1 MPKMPVHTLNR
12 ETSWL
17 HFNARVLQEAADN
30 TVPLIERMKFLGI
43 YSNNLDEFYRVRVA
57 TITRML
63 GVNKK
68 MVADIDPNPKKTLK
82 EISKITVS
90 QQKEFFGIFKALLKD
105 LGKENIFIV
114 NEKELSSEHGEYVR
128 RYFREHVR
136 SQLFP
141 LMLNTLKAS
150 ALKDKS
156 IYLTV
161 HLQVKHKPILGRYA
175 IIRVPVAS
183 LGRFIILP
191 PAGDK
196 KFIILLEDVIRY
208 CLDDIFSI
216 FGFDTFQSYTLKFT
230 RDAELD
236 IDNDISKSFVEIMT
250 ESLKQRSIAP
260 PVRLIYD
267 KDMPASLLDALAE
280 KLQVTERDTLVPSN
294 MHQDFKDFMNFP
306 NVGNP
311 SLEYLK
317 LQPLEHPRLP
327 INKSILAK
335 IRESDF
341 MLHYPYQSF
350 NYLIDLLREASIDP
364 QVKAIKMTLYRV
376 ARESSVVNALIN
388 AARNGKE
395 VTVFLELQARFDE
408 EANIFWSEKMQQEG
422 VRIIQTIT
430 GYKVHCKLLLIR
442 RREDDKNVYYANIG
456 TGNYN
461 ETTARVYADCSLFTA
476 DKQIVADVNNVFHL
490 FDSKYNAPRFK
501 QLIVAPFH
509 MRNFF
514 VKMLNEEIKNAKAG
528 KQAWTILKLNNL
540 VDSRIVKKLCEAS
553 QAGVKIQLIIR
564 GICVLIPGIKG
575 QSENIEAISIVD
587 KFLEHSRVFVF
598 CNGGNA
604 KYYISSADWMIR
616 NFDHRIEVA
625 CPIHN
630 RDIQRELLTMLQ
642 IQLKDNTKSRL
653 ISNKTPNQY
662 RHNHEILHFKSQ
674 EETYRYFKNKLI

>member
-1 MPKMPVHTLNR
+1 MPKTPIHTLNR

-30 TVPLIERMKFLGI
+30 SVPLIERIKFLGI

-57 TITRML
+57 TINRML

-82 EISKITVS
+82 EISKITAD
-90 QQKEFFGIFKALLKD
+90 QQKEFSRIFKVLLKE
-105 LGKENIFIV
+105 LEKENIFII
-114 NEKELSSEHGEYVR
+114 NDKELSPAHGQFVR
-128 RYFREHVR
+128 QYFREHLR

-141 LMLNTLKAS
+141 MMMNTIKS
-150 ALKDKS
+150 SVLKDKS

-161 HLQVKHKPILGRYA
+161 HLQVKHKPALGRYA
-175 IIRVPVAS
+175 IIKVPVA

-191 PAGDK
+191 SEGDK
-196 KFIILLEDVIRY
+196 KFIILLEDVIHY
-208 CLDDIFSI
+208 CLEDIFSI
-216 FGFDTFQSYTLKFT
+216 FGFDTFQSYIIKFT

-250 ESLKQRSIAP
+250 ESLKKRSFAP

-267 KDMPASLLDALAE
+267 KEMPIPLLNALAE
-280 KLQVTERDTLVPSN
+280 KLKVTERDTLVQSN
-294 MHQDFKDFMNFP
+294 LYQNFKDFMNFP
-306 NVGNP
+306 NVGIP
-311 SLEYLK
+311 SLEYQK
-317 LQPLEHPRLP
+317 SQPLEHPRLP
-327 INKSILAK
+327 MNYSILSK
-335 IRESDF
+335 IREGDI

-364 QVKAIKMTLYRV
+364 QVRAIKMTLYRV
-376 ARESSVVNALIN
+376 ASDSSVVNALIN

-408 EANIFWSEKMQQEG
+408 EANIYWSEKMQEEG

-442 RREDDKNVYYANIG
+442 RREQDKNVYYASIG

-461 ETTARVYADCSLFTA
+461 EISARVYADSSLFTA
-476 DKQIVADVNNVFHL
+476 DKQIVTDVNNVFHM
-490 FDSKYNAPRFK
+490 FDSKYNTPRFK
-501 QLIVAPFH
+501 QLVVAPFH

-514 VKMLNEEIKNAKAG
+514 IKMLNEEIKYAKAG
-528 KQAWTILKLNNL
+528 KKAWTILKLNNL
-540 VDSRIVKKLCEAS
+540 VDVKIVKKLCEAS

-564 GICVLIPGIKG
+564 GICVLVPGVQG

-598 CNGGNA
+598 CNGGNE
-604 KYYISSADWMIR
+604 KYFISSADWMIR

-625 CPIHN
+625 CPINN
-630 RDIQRELLTMLQ
+630 REIQRELLTMLQ
-642 IQLKDNTKSRL
+642 IQLKDNTKSRI
-653 ISNKTPNQY
+653 ISNIQPNQY
-662 RHNHEILHFKSQ
+662 LHDNGTLRIRSQ
-674 EETYRYFKNKLI
+674 EETYRYFKNKLF